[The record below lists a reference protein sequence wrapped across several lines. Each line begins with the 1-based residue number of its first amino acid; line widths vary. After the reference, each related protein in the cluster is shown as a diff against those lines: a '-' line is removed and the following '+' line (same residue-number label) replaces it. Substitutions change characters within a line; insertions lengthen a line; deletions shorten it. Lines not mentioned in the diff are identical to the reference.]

1 MDWNL
6 ERKLA
11 GRVLIVED
19 DPTTGTWLT
28 KRLKKEGIESSLVDH
43 YVAAVEAAKSQIFH
57 AVLTDIYLE
66 GDKNKEEGLKIA
78 TEFSKMGYPV
88 IIMTS
93 AADLEIARDGMNHGA
108 SYLLE
113 KPFEIEKLI
122 SVLTSVWE
130 EPRGLQALLE
140 RFLDIHKLTPKEK
153 EISRLLVKGLSNKEV
168 ASVTGN
174 TEKTIKYHLTS
185 IFEKCGVHSRTEMM
199 NAIFPT

>member
-1 MDWNL
+1 M